1 MFKNWIWRGMTNL
14 AGCFTTEARRT
25 RRFLGLFGPE
35 RTAGYDYHE
44 ATMREW
50 SKLSVGERWMFL
62 GLAVALL
69 MLGSYAILN
78 PRAVK
83 RENADGPYFRT
94 GFARMP
100 LWLWR
105 VVGVITVG
113 VAGFFV

>member
-1 MFKNWIWRGMTNL
+1 
-14 AGCFTTEARRT
+14 
-25 RRFLGLFGPE
+25 
-35 RTAGYDYHE
+35 
-44 ATMREW
+44 
-50 SKLSVGERWMFL
+50 MFL
-62 GLAVALL
+62 VLAVALL

-83 RENADGPYFRT
+83 RENADGPHFST

-113 VAGFFV
+113 LAGFFVYMFLMH